1 MEMISCTTT
10 NAKLHSYLLIIT
22 HKNTAIQ
29 QLQSENVK
37 ECSCHITRD
46 KVIIISKVQTAK
58 H

>member
-1 MEMISCTTT
+1 MEMISYSTM
-10 NAKLHSYLLIIT
+10 NAEFHSNLLIIM

-37 ECSCHITRD
+37 QRSCPIARE
-46 KVIIISKVQTAK
+46 KVIISKVQTAK